1 MKGKSDETPWT
12 MSIPEFGKHY
22 YGLGRSASYAAA
34 ARGDIP
40 VFRVGGKLMGLP
52 HAAEAQLSGQGS
64 AAARPA
70 APHPTHGLPATTA
83 RRGCSSGG

>member
-1 MKGKSDETPWT
+1 MEDEMKDKGDETPWH
-12 MSIPEFGKHY
+12 MPIPEFGKRY

-64 AAARPA
+64 PAARPRDGGA
-70 APHPTHGLPATTA
+70 GSDCSGPA
-83 RRGCSSGG
+83 R